1 MKLAVRL
8 CLVAAMAV
16 GLWQLSHGVRSAWY
30 EYNGFHGVR
39 THPSHPPAY
48 AVAHGL
54 RDVAFPGDSG
64 ATIRGWYL
72 PSRTG
77 AAVVLAGGTETDRSA
92 MWPYAELLSAGG
104 TGVLMFDWPG
114 CGTSDGRVVMG
125 EPERVALQNGISFV
139 LTQPDVHD
147 QRVGVIG
154 FSLGSYIAVLETA
167 RDPRAKLLV
176 LEGLFDNPWIQTKA
190 LYAPAGVLA
199 QLGGMLSDYLAGL
212 RPDAP
217 RTSEHLPTLRVH
229 SLVLVAGDADRTVS
243 IAVSKALYDIAAEP
257 KAFWVIRSG
266 VHGGYLAADTTYGPR
281 LRAIVERTLAAPA
294 AAAAAH

>member
-1 MKLAVRL
+1 
-8 CLVAAMAV
+8 MAV
-16 GLWQLSHGVRSAWY
+16 CLWQLSHGVRSAWY
-30 EYNGFHGVR
+30 EYHGFHGAR
-39 THPSHPPAY
+39 THPSRPSS

-54 RDVAFPGDSG
+54 RDVAFPGDAG
-64 ATIRGWYL
+64 ASIRGGICLRGPAL
-72 PSRTG
+72 PWCWPAAPKRIGVRCGRT
-77 AAVVLAGGTETDRSA
+77 
-92 MWPYAELLSAGG
+92 P
-104 TGVLMFDWPG
+104 
-114 CGTSDGRVVMG
+114 
-125 EPERVALQNGISFV
+125 
-139 LTQPDVHD
+139 
-147 QRVGVIG
+147 
-154 FSLGSYIAVLETA
+154 SYIGVLETA

-217 RTSEHLPTLRVH
+217 RTSEYLPTLRVH